1 MRMTGKQIT
10 GWVLSILVFLML
22 SVLSASGK
30 FRDFPGKEEMFNKLG
45 WDAATM
51 FWVGVV
57 EVSIAVLFLIP
68 RTSLFGA
75 ILITAYLGGA
85 TAAHVR
91 IHDNFVFPII
101 FGILTWIALGLR
113 DHRVFSLAFSPLG
126 EKPISTNAPG
136 T

>member
-1 MRMTGKQIT
+1 
-10 GWVLSILVFLML
+10 VV
-22 SVLSASGK
+22 SASGK
-30 FRDFPGKEEMFNKLG
+30 FRDFPGKDEMFNKLG
-45 WDAATM
+45 WDASTM

-57 EVSIAVLFLIP
+57 EVAIAVLFLIP

-91 IHDNFVFPII
+91 IHDHANSLFPII
-101 FGILTWIALGLR
+101 FGVVTWVALGLR
-113 DHRVFSLAFSPLG
+113 DARVFSLAFSVPPN
-126 EKPISTNAPG
+126 ETKVT